1 MCDINIVSIHR
12 VKEER
17 MTTATSIDQLVADF
31 IAFMETGT
39 PPDGLLADDV
49 FVDFTMPHWRLQAG
63 DSEGLVALRRAGH
76 PDPGTVPEFRV
87 DSTERGF
94 VIEWTERWTDAAG
107 MDWYCREMA
116 RADVEDGKISELAV
130 YCTGD
135 WDRDLVEQ
143 HRLAVPLLR
152 P

>member
-1 MCDINIVSIHR
+1 MAL
-12 VKEER
+12 
-17 MTTATSIDQLVADF
+17 ATRSLDELVREF
-31 IAFMETGT
+31 IEFNETGT
-39 PPDGLLADDV
+39 PPPDLFADDV

-63 DSEGLVALRRAGH
+63 DRDGLVALRRRGH
-76 PDPGTVPEFRV
+76 PGPSTVAGYRV

-94 VIEWTERWTDAAG
+94 VIEWTERWTNDDG

-116 RADVEDGKISELAV
+116 RADVEDGRISELSV

-135 WDRDLVEQ
+135 WDTQRVEE
-143 HRLAVPLLR
+143 HRAAVTLLK